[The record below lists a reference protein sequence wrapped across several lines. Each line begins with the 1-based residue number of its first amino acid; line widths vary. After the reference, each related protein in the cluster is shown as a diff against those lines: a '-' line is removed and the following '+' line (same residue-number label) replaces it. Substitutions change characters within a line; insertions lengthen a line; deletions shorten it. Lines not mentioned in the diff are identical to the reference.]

1 MDDYPSTIAERL
13 TLTFC
18 VEGLSAR
25 EELLFKSFVRLLDH
39 LTHQHWSYQPPA
51 AHQRIDLLVVADG
64 VQPTYSKV
72 PNSQPQPVL
81 RLGSVA
87 ADGHGYLSWPLRPSA
102 LENELNRLGELTT
115 SQWRVLSDQVLF
127 SGAATGTP
135 LSTADTTKDL
145 MRLQKWPPSRLLA
158 GAGRMRL
165 ATLLTGKAMSLGEL
179 VTRSGLPL
187 QVCKAFVDELQSAQL
202 LLSVGITLTQSAAQT
217 PVLKPE
223 KALQPKTT
231 FPKVVQPGLLDR
243 IRMRLGIKSP
253 SRI

>member
-1 MDDYPSTIAERL
+1 MNNHLSAAIERS

-25 EELLFKSFVRLLDH
+25 EELLFKAFVRLLDH

-64 VQPTYSKV
+64 AEPTYSKI
-72 PNSQPQPVL
+72 PNIQLQPVL
-81 RLGSVA
+81 RLGSAA
-87 ADGHGYLSWPLRPSA
+87 ADGHGYLTWPLRSNA
-102 LENELNRLGELTT
+102 LENELNRLGALTT
-115 SQWRVLSDQVLF
+115 SQRGELHGQVLF
-127 SGAATGTP
+127 SGAATNTP
-135 LSTADTTKDL
+135 LATGDTTKDL
-145 MRLQKWPPSRLLA
+145 MRLQKWPPSRLLS
-158 GAGRMRL
+158 GTGRMRL

-179 VTRSGLPL
+179 VTRSALPL

-202 LLSVGITLTQSAAQT
+202 LLSVGITATQT

-223 KALQPKTT
+223 PALQPKTT
-231 FPKVVQPGLLDR
+231 LPKVVQPGLLDR

-253 SRI
+253 GRI